1 MGLTSPGTLP
11 AVPVSPEAELVAWVR
26 ERMRSLLERRDV
38 IRTCMAEV
46 SQVPERAGP
55 VAERPV
61 QMARELATYLRE
73 MQARGMADPAVN
85 ASAAAAMLMGAMF
98 TDVMTRDMMPDR
110 FGYTQ
115 ADAPALYTGLL
126 LRAVGAAPQPARGPA
141 PRLRRT
147 NTNDER
153 RPS

>member
-1 MGLTSPGTLP
+1 
-11 AVPVSPEAELVAWVR
+11 
-26 ERMRSLLERRDV
+26 
-38 IRTCMAEV
+38 
-46 SQVPERAGP
+46 
-55 VAERPV
+55 
-61 QMARELATYLRE
+61 
-73 MQARGMADPAVN
+73 
-85 ASAAAAMLMGAMF
+85 MLMGAMF